1 MWGVNYRLASAVRT
15 STKKVQSRKGRSEVW
30 FLHHHQQR
38 LNAPPSSILSVS
50 LHSRHSLQGLQL
62 TATAMQFRQQ
72 KIRVC
77 VMMERSS
84 CGRVTVDLKTART
97 TTGMT
102 AFPHILVTGSYGS
115 KVLQDKSI
123 QRSLRGVGLLNGRRP
138 IESLVH

>member
-1 MWGVNYRLASAVRT
+1 MGSKLSPCFCSQNFNEESPVPKRKERGLVSASSSTTPQRASVFHSVCVIAFEALSSRPAAYCDGDAV
-15 STKKVQSRKGRSEVW
+15 
-30 FLHHHQQR
+30 
-38 LNAPPSSILSVS
+38 P
-50 LHSRHSLQGLQL
+50 
-62 TATAMQFRQQ
+62 QQ